1 MPDDMFDGEDVTEYA
16 LEGETA
22 QGVRQYEVVNDDGVV
37 EIRDM
42 VIESAR
48 HFKTSWVQLGQV
60 LYAVWKDKLYAA
72 WGYDDFELYLAKEVG
87 LNRKTAIKLLRNYFF
102 LEGEAPKFVKQDEIQ
117 KTEPVRVP
125 DQDAISVLRAAKSRK
140 DLPREQYQQLKTD
153 ALENFKDPKLLKKD
167 LTSFIKQREEKSPDE
182 ARRQERVKILKRF
195 VSALSNMRNEAG
207 LLKIVPQ
214 GLLDETSVLLDKYWK
229 ELESEGVERDA
240 KSTEVKKPTE

>member
-1 MPDDMFDGEDVTEYA
+1 MPDDDIFDGDDVTGYA
-16 LEGETA
+16 LDEQP
-22 QGVRQYEVVNDDGVV
+22 QGVQRYEVVKENGAV
-37 EIRDM
+37 EIREM

-60 LYAVWKDKLYAA
+60 LYAVWKDKLFCD
-72 WGYDDFELYLAKEVG
+72 WGYDDFEIYLAKEVG

-102 LEGEAPKFVKQDEIQ
+102 LEGEAPKFVQQESIA

-167 LTSFIKQREEKSPDE
+167 LTSFIKQREEKSPEDV
-182 ARRQERVKILKRF
+182 RRAERIKILKRF
-195 VSALSNMRNEAG
+195 ATTLGNLRNEAG
-207 LLKIVPQ
+207 LLKILPQ
-214 GLLDETSVLLDKYWK
+214 HLLDDTSLLIDKLWK
-229 ELESEGVERDA
+229 ELEDEGVERDA
-240 KSTEVKKPTE
+240 KSTEVKKTTE